1 MLYAVGAGGNAKGGI
16 VMSSPPKK
24 GLGRGLGALI
34 SMSERTMQTA
44 NQTGVMDLELT
55 QIEPN
60 LQQPRRH
67 FDEDAL
73 ADLSQSIKNF
83 GIIQPLVVKQ
93 AENGYYVI
101 VAGERRWRAARLA
114 GLTHVPAIVKD
125 YTDAEVLQV
134 ALIENVQ
141 REDLNPIEEAM
152 CYRRL
157 ADELLLTQEDIAQI
171 VGKSRNTISYAIGLL
186 NLDPRVQS
194 FLIEGQLTPG
204 HARSLMTEKD
214 GEVQHAIAQKI
225 IEDGLT
231 TRQAN
236 ELVKSTQA
244 EAAPS
249 KATWQ
254 PKTSKLQSAQKFHT
268 TENDL
273 KTILGAKVN
282 IVDGKKK
289 GKIEIEY
296 YSGDELERL
305 IGMFKKLR

>member
-1 MLYAVGAGGNAKGGI
+1 
-16 VMSSPPKK
+16 MSSPPKK

-157 ADELLLTQEDIAQI
+157 ADELLLTQEDIAQDLETD
-171 VGKSRNTISYAIGLL
+171 RANIS
-186 NLDPRVQS
+186 
-194 FLIEGQLTPG
+194 
-204 HARSLMTEKD
+204 RSLRKLEAK
-214 GEVQHAIAQKI
+214 GI
-225 IEDGLT
+225 I
-231 TRQAN
+231 
-236 ELVKSTQA
+236 K
-244 EAAPS
+244 
-249 KATWQ
+249 Q
-254 PKTSKLQSAQKFHT
+254 PKKRQYYIDRKYYRYTVDRHAADYYKNWDKDSSLPDEEQQEASA
-268 TENDL
+268 ES
-273 KTILGAKVN
+273 A
-282 IVDGKKK
+282 
-289 GKIEIEY
+289 E
-296 YSGDELERL
+296 
-305 IGMFKKLR
+305 